1 MSVAT
6 TTPPRELLTPPPS
19 ERNTPVGWL
28 RKNLFSSWLNTLLTI
43 LSLGLIYLIVR
54 PLLSWALNA
63 ADWAV
68 IPANLN
74 LLMRGRYPAAE
85 AWRIWAS
92 VDVLAVIVG
101 LTAGLNI
108 DRPRTPAFVI
118 GALPLL
124 LLLMPFVSNE
134 ARLDLLVLEGCLLAA
149 FALARFG
156 PRRAINALIVPA
168 WVLYF
173 PLLIYLVR
181 GLGLALPVVETQYW
195 GGLVLSLMLAAVGIA
210 LSFPLGVLLALGRRS
225 SLPAIRTLC
234 VIYIEFIR
242 GVPLI
247 TLLFFAVVALQL
259 FLPQNSPPINSV
271 LRVTVAITLFSAA
284 YTAEN
289 VRGGLQSIPKGQ
301 NEAAIALGLNGFQS
315 MFFIVLPQALR
326 AVIPVLVG
334 QFIGLFKDTS
344 LVALVGLFDLLC
356 IARAILSN
364 PNWIGRAQEIY
375 LFLGV
380 VYWIFCYAM
389 AYASRRIERSLGVGE
404 R

>member
-6 TTPPRELLTPPPS
+6 TTPSREMLVPPS
-19 ERNTPVGWL
+19 ERSTPTAWL

-43 LSLGLIYLIVR
+43 FSLVLIYLIVR
-54 PLLSWALNA
+54 PTLSWALNA

-68 IPANLN
+68 IPANIN
-74 LLMRGRYPAAE
+74 LIMRGRYPASE
-85 AWRIWAS
+85 TWRIWGALYT
-92 VDVLAVIVG
+92 LATLIG

-108 DRPRTPAFVI
+108 KRPGTPAFVI

-124 LLLMPFVSNE
+124 LLLAPFASNE
-134 ARLDLLVLEGCLLAA
+134 ARISLLILEACLLAA

-156 PRRAINALIVPA
+156 PQRAINALIVPA

-173 PLLIYLVR
+173 PLLIYLIR
-181 GLGLALPVVETQYW
+181 GLGLALPVVETQFW

-210 LSFPLGVLLALGRRS
+210 LSFPIGVLLALGRRS
-225 SLPAIRTLC
+225 KLPAIRTLC
-234 VIYIEFIR
+234 VLYIEFIR

-259 FLPQNSPPINSV
+259 FLPQGTPPINGV
-271 LRVTVAITLFSAA
+271 IRVTVAITLFSAA

-344 LVALVGLFDLLC
+344 LVALVGLFDLLG

-380 VYWIFCYAM
+380 IYWVFCYAM

>member
-6 TTPPRELLTPPPS
+6 TTPPRELLAPPS
-19 ERNTPVGWL
+19 ERNTPAGWL

-43 LSLGLIYLIVR
+43 LSLVLIYVIVR
-54 PLLSWALNA
+54 PILGWALNS

-68 IPANLN
+68 IPANIN
-74 LLMRGRYPAAE
+74 LIMRGRYPGAE

-92 VDVLAVIVG
+92 LDVLAALVG

-108 DRPRTPAFVI
+108 KRPRTPAFVI

-134 ARLDLLVLEGCLLAA
+134 ARLNLLVLEACLLAA

-156 PRRAINALIVPA
+156 PQRAINALIVPA

-173 PLLIYLVR
+173 PVLIFLVR
-181 GLGLALPVVETQYW
+181 GLGIALPVVETQFW

-210 LSFPLGVLLALGRRS
+210 VSFPLGILLALGRRS
-225 SLPAIRTLC
+225 KLPAIRVLC
-234 VIYIEFIR
+234 VMYIEFIR

-247 TLLFFAVVALQL
+247 TLLFISLVMLPL
-259 FLPQNSPPINSV
+259 FLPQGTPPINNV
-271 LRVTVAITLFSAA
+271 IRAVVAITLFSAA

-301 NEAAIALGLNGFQS
+301 NEAAMALGLNGFQS

-344 LVALVGLFDLLC
+344 LVALVGLFDLLG

-380 VYWIFCYAM
+380 IYWVFCYAM
-389 AYASRRIERSLGVGE
+389 AYASRRIERTLGVGE